1 MSINKLRKKI
11 YRYLAIS
18 LAFRIGIVVWIAE
31 SILDALGIV
40 RKLVIVEEILSISDG
55 IREKCVDRWRK
66 WQEFVVGGREKAI
79 IDGNIRPP

>member
-40 RKLVIVEEILSISDG
+40 RKLVIIEEILSISEN

-66 WQEFVVGGREKAI
+66 WQEFVVGGKEKTI
-79 IDGNIRPP
+79 LDGNIRPP